1 MSYAAYLAFE
11 RAAPTKHEY
20 LRGTVLAM
28 AGGSPE
34 HARLAGSLAR
44 LIGNAIVDQPC
55 ALFSSDLRVR
65 IVETDRSTYPD
76 LTVIC
81 GRPQTAADDDAALV
95 NPCLIVEILSDSTEA
110 DDRGEHLSGT
120 PPVPAEL
127 SHYRRLPSLQDY
139 VLVAQKTQR
148 VEVYR
153 RRGEQWI
160 LTEHG
165 PGTSFELSS
174 IAARIAVDDIYRD
187 PFRPG
192 SPSA

>member
-1 MSYAAYLAFE
+1 MTAEPVVHMSYAAYLAFE

-76 LTVIC
+76 LTVVC

-110 DDRGEHLSGT
+110 DDRGEKF
-120 PPVPAEL
+120 A
-127 SHYRRLPSLQDY
+127 HYRRLPSLQDY

-148 VEVYR
+148 IEVYR

-165 PGTSFELSS
+165 PGTSFELASV
-174 IAARIAVDDIYRD
+174 AARIAVDDVYRD

>member
-1 MSYAAYLAFE
+1 MTAEPVAHMSYAAYLAFE

-76 LTVIC
+76 LTVVC

-110 DDRGEHLSGT
+110 DDRGDKF
-120 PPVPAEL
+120 A
-127 SHYRRLPSLQDY
+127 HYRRLPSLQDY

-160 LTEHG
+160 LTDHG
-165 PGTSFELSS
+165 PGTSFELASV
-174 IAARIAVDDIYRD
+174 AARIAVDDVYRD